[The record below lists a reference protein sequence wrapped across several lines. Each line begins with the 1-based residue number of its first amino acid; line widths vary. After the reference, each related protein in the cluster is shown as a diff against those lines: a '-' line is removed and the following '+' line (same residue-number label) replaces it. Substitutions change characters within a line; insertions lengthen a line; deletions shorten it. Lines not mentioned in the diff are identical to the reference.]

1 MPRGNMTP
9 KKMMAMESKEHGLK
23 TKKPMG
29 KMMAMEAKEH
39 GMKMK
44 KASGRGP
51 AIGGYSEAKPSMK
64 KPAKKRVDN
73 MGAAPMKG
81 KKSGGLMI
89 AIAIGKPKKRG
100 MK

>member
-9 KKMMAMESKEHGLK
+9 K
-23 TKKPMG
+23 

-64 KPAKKRVDN
+64 KAAKKRMDN
-73 MGAAPMKG
+73 MGDTKPYKRPMKMADDMPMGVKSKSGMG
-81 KKSGGLMI
+81 KKGGLMI
-89 AIAIGKPKKRG
+89 AIAIGKPKKR

>member
-9 KKMMAMESKEHGLK
+9 K
-23 TKKPMG
+23 

-51 AIGGYSEAKPSMK
+51 AMGGYDEAKPSMK
-64 KPAKKRVDN
+64 KPAKKRMDN
-73 MGAAPMKG
+73 MGDTKPYKRPMKMVDEAPMKG
-81 KKSGGLMI
+81 KKGGGLMI
-89 AIAIGKPKKRG
+89 AIAIGKPKKKG
-100 MK
+100 KM

>member
-9 KKMMAMESKEHGLK
+9 K
-23 TKKPMG
+23 

-51 AIGGYSEAKPSMK
+51 AMGGYDEAKPSMK
-64 KPAKKRVDN
+64 KPAKKRMDN
-73 MGAAPMKG
+73 MGDTKPYKRPMKMMDDDDMPMKKG
-81 KKSGGLMI
+81 KKGMGLMV
-89 AIAIGKPKKRG
+89 AIAIGKPKKKG
-100 MK
+100 KM